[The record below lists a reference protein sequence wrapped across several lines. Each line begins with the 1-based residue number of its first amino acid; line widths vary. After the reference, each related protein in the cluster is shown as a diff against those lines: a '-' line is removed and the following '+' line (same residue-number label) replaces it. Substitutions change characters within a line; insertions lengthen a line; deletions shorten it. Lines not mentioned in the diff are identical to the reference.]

1 MASKGNPM
9 LVIEILFIVFMVLW
23 LVAFS
28 PPAAPWAWAA
38 NWLAF
43 VCVALLGLAVFLARG
58 LP

>member
-1 MASKGNPM
+1 M

-58 LP
+58 IP